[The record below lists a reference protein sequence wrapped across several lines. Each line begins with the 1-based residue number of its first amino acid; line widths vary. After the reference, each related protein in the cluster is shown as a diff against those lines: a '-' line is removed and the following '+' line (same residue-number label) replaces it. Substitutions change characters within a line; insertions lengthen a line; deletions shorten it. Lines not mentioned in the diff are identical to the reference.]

1 MTQLNIE
8 RIALRLHGVSTD
20 IAQAALV
27 GLDAEIVRRLQARGI
42 DANALSGM
50 ASGMASGLRLPSIH
64 AAQSLDAESLR
75 AKLADGLIDLLAPA
89 ATQLNAG
96 GNN

>member
-8 RIALRLHGVSTD
+8 RIALRLHGVSSD
-20 IAQAALV
+20 IAQAALD
-27 GLDAEIVRRLQARGI
+27 GLDAELIRRLQMRGI
-42 DANALSGM
+42 DANEL
-50 ASGMASGLRLPSIH
+50 SGMASGLRLPSIH
-64 AAQSLDAESLR
+64 ATQPLDAESLR

-89 ATQLNAG
+89 TSTSLDTG